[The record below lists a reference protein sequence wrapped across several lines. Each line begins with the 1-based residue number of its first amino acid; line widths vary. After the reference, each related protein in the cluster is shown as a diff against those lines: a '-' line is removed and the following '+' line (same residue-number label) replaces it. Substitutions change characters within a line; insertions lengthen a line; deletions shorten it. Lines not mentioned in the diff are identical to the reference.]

1 MKYKARK
8 RLALFVLVIGLP
20 AYIVLAVTVMSYMM
34 TQEVRF
40 PLLVELLIYVALG
53 IGWAFPLKWVFKGI
67 GQADPDAPPLPH
79 DDDLQH

>member
-20 AYIVLAVTVMSYMM
+20 IYMVFAATIMSQMM
-34 TQEVRF
+34 NQEIRF
-40 PLLVELLIYVALG
+40 PLVIELFIYVLLG

-67 GQADPDAPPLPH
+67 GQEDPDQDTQP
-79 DDDLQH
+79 

>member
-1 MKYKARK
+1 MTYKARK

-20 AYIVLAVTVMSYMM
+20 IYIILAVTVMSYMM

-40 PLLVELLIYVALG
+40 PLAVEFFVYVLLG

-67 GQADPDAPPLPH
+67 GQPDPDAP
-79 DDDLQH
+79 QQSQE